1 MVFLFVGVLFKVS
14 KKILSIIILMLQGIV
29 LFAVA
34 QTFLLDEEVL
44 NYVEKKHGLTARH
57 RLESWDTLMHL
68 RQATSEKDKLQQVN
82 DFFNQ
87 VQFISDEIHWQ
98 KKDYWATPIEFLSTN
113 GGDCEDFALAKYF
126 TLRELGVSDKKL
138 RLTYVKAIKLRQAH
152 MVLSYFETPASEPL
166 ILDNLDSEIRLASLR
181 SDLVPVYSFNG
192 KGLWLAKERE
202 QGRLVGKSSR
212 ISRWADIIKRMQSFN
227 K

>member
-14 KKILSIIILMLQGIV
+14 KKILSIIILMLKGIV

-138 RLTYVKAIKLRQAH
+138 
-152 MVLSYFETPASEPL
+152 LS
-166 ILDNLDSEIRLASLR
+166 DS
-181 SDLVPVYSFNG
+181 
-192 KGLWLAKERE
+192 
-202 QGRLVGKSSR
+202 
-212 ISRWADIIKRMQSFN
+212 
-227 K
+227 